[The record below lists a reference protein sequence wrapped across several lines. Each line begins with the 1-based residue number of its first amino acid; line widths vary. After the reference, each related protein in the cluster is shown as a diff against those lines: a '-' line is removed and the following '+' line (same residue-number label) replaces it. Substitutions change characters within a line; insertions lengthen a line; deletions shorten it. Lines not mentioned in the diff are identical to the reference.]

1 MLETDDHTMATI
13 MESVLLDVCG
23 GLFLVTR
30 RDYLNAEDGMPQ
42 HTCTHLRWRLSLK

>member
-30 RDYLNAEDGMPQ
+30 RDYLNAEDDC
-42 HTCTHLRWRLSLK
+42 HNTHVLTSAGDCR